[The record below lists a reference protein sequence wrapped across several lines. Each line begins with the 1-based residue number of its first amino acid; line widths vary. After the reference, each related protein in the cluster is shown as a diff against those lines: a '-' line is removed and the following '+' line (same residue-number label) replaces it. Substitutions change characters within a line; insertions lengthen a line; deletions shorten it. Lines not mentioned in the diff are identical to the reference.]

1 MIYRNEFLCH
11 LKECFSSEST
21 IQRYSVLLKKFGCYL
36 KERGI
41 DDASAV
47 TPKDVQGFIGNSEKG
62 HNDSYVWFRLIS
74 LRRYFSFLEE
84 RGLIFISPFLSI
96 KLPKKPIH
104 HYPTLKQ
111 NQIEAILD
119 AIPDDSSFLIRGK
132 AILETAY
139 SSALRPGEII
149 RLKISE
155 IDFKNR
161 TLFIRQSKNRKDRVV
176 PIGKTA
182 LEWIGK
188 YISEVRPRHAKQ
200 HYEVFISHKTGS
212 PLTLSGLNRAINDTL
227 RKSNLPVI
235 TPYSIRSTSAT
246 ALLENGMGLSF
257 ISALLG
263 HAKLTTT
270 QIYLQTDLTSL
281 TKKLDSLHPRNS
293 FQKEETQYGF
303 SEVS

>member
-1 MIYRNEFLCH
+1 MFYRTEFLCH
-11 LKECFSSEST
+11 LKECFSSKST
-21 IQRYSVLLKKFGCYL
+21 IHRYSVLLKRFGCYL

-47 TPKDVQGFIGNSEKG
+47 TPKDVQGFTCNLAKG
-62 HNDSYVWFRLIS
+62 HTDSYVWFRLIS
-74 LRRYFSFLEE
+74 LRIYFSFLEE

-176 PIGKTA
+176 PVGNTA
-182 LEWIGK
+182 LKCIGK
-188 YISEVRPRHAKQ
+188 YISEARPRYAKQ
-200 HYEVFISHKTGS
+200 HYEVFLSHKTGR
-212 PLTLSGLNRAINDTL
+212 PLTLSGLNRAINDAL
-227 RKSNLPVI
+227 ERCNLPVI

-270 QIYLQTDLTSL
+270 QIYLQTDLASL
-281 TKKLDSLHPRNS
+281 SKKLDSLHPRNS
-293 FQKEETQYGF
+293 FQKEEKQYDF
-303 SEVS
+303 SEV